1 VSEGTN
7 GDVSNNTT
15 WWKSNQGAGLLSAG
29 FFTMIAL
36 YLFLFTD
43 YDRELRDGFLLGFF
57 PIMSACMCVFI
68 SLVMCFDS
76 FRKQTESNLAA
87 LDLKFF
93 FFVIGVIAWSGL
105 FFWFLVKVGFVI
117 TAPFYMLG
125 LTYAM
130 GLRPLKTA
138 FLTSL
143 GICVAV
149 FTVFA
154 VINAPM
160 PLGPEWV
167 MESLGLP
174 LDWGT

>member
-1 VSEGTN
+1 MIEETETQAAR
-7 GDVSNNTT
+7 DTT

-29 FFTMIAL
+29 FFTLILL

-43 YDRELRDGFLLGFF
+43 YDRELRDGFLLGMF
-57 PIMSACMCVFI
+57 PMMATCMCIFV
-68 SLVMCFDS
+68 SLVMCCDS
-76 FRKQTESNLAA
+76 FRSQTESSLAA

-105 FFWFLVKVGFVI
+105 FFWCLVKVGFVI
-117 TAPFYMLG
+117 SAPFYMLG

-130 GLRPLKTA
+130 GLRPLKSA
-138 FLTSL
+138 FITSI
-143 GICVAV
+143 GICAAV
-149 FTVFA
+149 FVVFA

-167 MESLGLP
+167 MEALGLP
-174 LDWGT
+174 LEWGT